1 MRFLID
7 THVLLWW
14 WAEPGKLSPRVIA
27 LMREPKNEVFVSA
40 ASAWEIATKHRIG
53 KLPTGGRMIAH
64 WQERLAADGFRELP
78 MTSNHALRA
87 GSLIGEHR
95 DPFDRMLAS
104 QSLIEGMPVASIDTA
119 LSGLGAERLWQ

>member
-1 MRFLID
+1 MKLLID

-27 LMREPKNEVFVSA
+27 LMRDPRNEVFVSA

-53 KLPTGGRMIAH
+53 KLPTGGRMIEQ

-78 MTSNHALRA
+78 MTSSHALRA

-95 DPFDRMLAS
+95 DPFDRMLVA
-104 QSLIEGMPVASIDTA
+104 QALLEGIPLASIDAA
-119 LSGLGAERLWQ
+119 LSALGAERLWQ